1 MNDPLRSN
9 DGKDARSM
17 QRIGLFLA
25 VLGVLWL
32 ATAALIVMNF
42 ASFMLALNTG
52 IDWRDAA
59 ILAFFASTTLIIVFT
74 LVAGDGLLG
83 ELQFLIP
90 GFFALFAFFWV
101 GFAFIF

>member
-1 MNDPLRSN
+1 MVLV
-9 DGKDARSM
+9 
-17 QRIGLFLA
+17 

-32 ATAALIVMNF
+32 AATALIVMNF
-42 ASFMLALNTG
+42 AGFMFALNTG
-52 IDWRDAA
+52 IVWRDSA
-59 ILAFFASTTLIIVFT
+59 ILAFFVSTTLIIVFT

-101 GFAFIF
+101 GFAVIF